1 MIDEEFAEVSHIG
14 RRLALRALAGL
25 ALLSLL
31 LIVLIGGSL
40 SSVWFA
46 GRLAGAGAWWL
57 ALPWGLTAVV
67 GGVLAWRI
75 GCCLFVAAPPP
86 EGVQLARELAPS
98 LYALCDRIGRRCGGR
113 PVDTVWITGD
123 INAAVLRRPRW
134 GLVGPIE
141 THLLIGLPLAH
152 SVSERQLC
160 AIVAHEYGHL
170 AVQRRCVDAWGA
182 QLRSAWFRAVECC
195 IDRLPLLG
203 ALLDR
208 LTRNEVCTALRLA
221 RIEEFRADRVAA
233 DAVGAGLLAETLVE
247 VAARERFL
255 RCDFWVKIMDQC
267 AYSPRPSMRP
277 YRDMGLGMVA
287 GFLPGDGRGA
297 CLHSMCD
304 EGDAFHP
311 SLTERLEALGEQP
324 ASDTPVEDSV
334 AERHL
339 ALLLPR
345 LAWELDRAWWAQM
358 RYEWR
363 DSYLRSRPDVP
374 SD

>member
-1 MIDEEFAEVSHIG
+1 MIDEEPAEISHIG

-31 LIVLIGGSL
+31 LAVLIGGSIGSL
-40 SSVWFA
+40 WFA
-46 GRLAGAGAWWL
+46 GVLAGDDAWWL
-57 ALPWGLTAVV
+57 ALPWGATAVA
-67 GGVLAWRI
+67 GVLLAWRI
-75 GCCLFVAAPPP
+75 GGCLLVAAPPP
-86 EGVQLARELAPS
+86 EGVALARELAPS
-98 LYALCDRIGRRCGGR
+98 LYALCDRIGRNCGGR

-170 AVQRRCVDAWGA
+170 AVQSRFVDAWGA
-182 QLRSAWFRAVECC
+182 QARSAWFRAVERC
-195 IDRLPLLG
+195 IDRLPLFG
-203 ALLDR
+203 AMLDR

-221 RIEEFRADRVAA
+221 RIEEFEADRVAA
-233 DAVGAGLLAETLVE
+233 GAVGADLLAETLVE

-255 RCDFWVKIMDQC
+255 RCDFWVKVMAQC
-267 AYSPRPSMRP
+267 ASSPRPRMRP

-297 CLHSMCD
+297 CLRAICD
-304 EGDAFHP
+304 EGDALHP
-311 SLTERLEALGEQP
+311 SLAERLAALGEWP
-324 ASDTPVEDSV
+324 ASDMPVEDSV

-339 ALLLPR
+339 ALLVPR
-345 LAWELDRAWWAQM
+345 LAWELDRAWWAEM

-363 DSYLRSRPDVP
+363 DAYLRSRPDA
-374 SD
+374 SSG